1 MRNSKLIV
9 ITRRLL
15 TPDKIPGIN
24 IAAWFS
30 TMESGSVILDGTTAS
45 QWSDISGNNRHA
57 TQATKANQPTYTPDG
72 LNRKP
77 VLTFNGTSTF
87 LNAADVILTGQNWT
101 FFAVASM
108 QSQAQPY
115 SRLASAVRSVASGGN
130 GTDYADPQSWVVL
143 NRMQL
148 NNSILSLVASYQV
161 SDSIPIDLNIPYIIR
176 VTRNTRANSI
186 ALNGQTPLSNAAA
199 LQDLNTTSGLR
210 IGRSI
215 NPSYEAGE
223 HWAGVVSELMFI
235 QNLPTVNHQPLE
247 GYFAW
252 QWGLQANLVNN
263 HPFKFSPPYI

>member
-72 LNRKP
+72 LNGKP
-77 VLTFNGTSTF
+77 VLTFDGVSDFFTMTSPVNESSVT
-87 LNAADVILTGQNWT
+87 LGCVYRLGSKHANAGSYLLGASTPLGILGYDDESRGMRILSDSGGYFNSPPP
-101 FFAVASM
+101 ASV
-108 QSQAQPY
+108 
-115 SRLASAVRSVASGGN
+115 RLAASIDTIAISSNVATLYRSGTAIAGTVSLGANFQPTNIGTYVGGELGRFWSGIMSEIIICN
-130 GTDYADPQSWVVL
+130 PTLSTA
-143 NRMQL
+143 NRQ
-148 NNSILSLVASYQV
+148 Q
-161 SDSIPIDLNIPYIIR
+161 
-176 VTRNTRANSI
+176 
-186 ALNGQTPLSNAAA
+186 
-199 LQDLNTTSGLR
+199 
-210 IGRSI
+210 
-215 NPSYEAGE
+215 
-223 HWAGVVSELMFI
+223 
-235 QNLPTVNHQPLE
+235 LE

-252 QWGLQANLVNN
+252 RWGLQANLVNG